1 MTADTLI
8 HPTAIVE
15 KGAQL
20 GAGARVTGPCVIELP
35 TTTILLLEKQ
45 ASVTDDHG
53 NFLVETA

>member
-1 MTADTLI
+1 
-8 HPTAIVE
+8 
-15 KGAQL
+15 
-20 GAGARVTGPCVIELP
+20 VIELP